1 MTSSNGAAP
10 GGPIALRYI
19 GLLFTVQLPTA
30 WDAVEDCVRGLG
42 CGAASYLIGPVAGV
56 PTHMAFLARNRG
68 MTLTQEQI
76 LLKTWEYDFGGSS
89 NIVDVYVSQLRRKL
103 RMLNS
108 NATIVT
114 VWGAGYKLIDASAQ
128 KGE

>member
-1 MTSSNGAAP
+1 
-10 GGPIALRYI
+10 
-19 GLLFTVQLPTA
+19 
-30 WDAVEDCVRGLG
+30 
-42 CGAASYLIGPVAGV
+42 
-56 PTHMAFLARNRG
+56 